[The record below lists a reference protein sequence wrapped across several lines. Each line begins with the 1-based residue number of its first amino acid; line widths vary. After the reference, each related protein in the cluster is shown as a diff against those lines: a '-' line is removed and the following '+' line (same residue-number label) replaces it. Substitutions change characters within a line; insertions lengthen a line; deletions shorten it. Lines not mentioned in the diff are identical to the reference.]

1 MYLIAAQYTLL
12 IPLLD
17 GCIPVLQKGC
27 LSVFSQYSAE
37 KSGCVRFL
45 FITVLALY
53 PLRERC
59 TPHAVGHENLS
70 VHFAHS
76 TYVTFTSEQRTGELL
91 AAVSRVLC
99 DLCQLIHGK
108 QTGHVVQQ

>member
-1 MYLIAAQYTLL
+1 MA
-12 IPLLD
+12 
-17 GCIPVLQKGC
+17 
-27 LSVFSQYSAE
+27 VFLFFKKTACWYSP
-37 KSGCVRFL
+37 SIVQRNRDVSSF

-99 DLCQLIHGK
+99 DLCQLIQGK